1 MSLVNYNDLMVAY
14 RKAKVDLFYF
24 GNPRRIDL
32 LNFEKD
38 LEKNLREIEYRYIK
52 KDVDYF
58 LGNNEVYWYSPKSIN
73 VGKDDDKN
81 NAQNKPVFSNPDKAH
96 SVDDIKYYELRIMER
111 LPIAFHVLTTL
122 WINKIGEQFDS
133 VLSENSYGNRIRR
146 GKYGDINLQA
156 LGSFKRYIFP
166 YRNWLDNGFEAI
178 RTALNNNKNV
188 IAITADFASFY
199 HNVDPD
205 FIQKDDFR
213 NMIGL
218 TIIGN
223 AAEKEEKIVFTQ
235 FVVNLLKKWAERTPL
250 KRGLPVGC
258 AISAVIANVALALLD
273 QSIEKELVP
282 LYYGRYVD
290 DIILVV
296 ENTCNYTNTEDVW
309 EWIMNRVKCLSF
321 MPVDNENKMKQKIVF
336 NVKSNSLA
344 NNDISFGDLYFK
356 IEKTKVFMFD
366 YPSGIDFLDSLEF
379 QIRIKSSEWR
389 LIPELPNDA
398 YIAKM
403 LLSACNKSGEEVD
416 NLRKADS
423 LSTRRAIFAIKLRD
437 FESYSRNLEPAIWE
451 PQRTAFLNTIQ
462 LYFTK
467 NPLVFVSTGS

>member
-1 MSLVNYNDLMVAY
+1 
-14 RKAKVDLFYF
+14 
-24 GNPRRIDL
+24 
-32 LNFEKD
+32 
-38 LEKNLREIEYRYIK
+38 
-52 KDVDYF
+52 
-58 LGNNEVYWYSPKSIN
+58 
-73 VGKDDDKN
+73 
-81 NAQNKPVFSNPDKAH
+81 
-96 SVDDIKYYELRIMER
+96 
-111 LPIAFHVLTTL
+111 
-122 WINKIGEQFDS
+122 
-133 VLSENSYGNRIRR
+133 
-146 GKYGDINLQA
+146 
-156 LGSFKRYIFP
+156 
-166 YRNWLDNGFEAI
+166 
-178 RTALNNNKNV
+178 
-188 IAITADFASFY
+188 
-199 HNVDPD
+199 
-205 FIQKDDFR
+205 
-213 NMIGL
+213 
-218 TIIGN
+218 
-223 AAEKEEKIVFTQ
+223 
-235 FVVNLLKKWAERTPL
+235 
-250 KRGLPVGC
+250 
-258 AISAVIANVALALLD
+258 
-273 QSIEKELVP
+273 
-282 LYYGRYVD
+282 
-290 DIILVV
+290 
-296 ENTCNYTNTEDVW
+296 
-309 EWIMNRVKCLSF
+309 